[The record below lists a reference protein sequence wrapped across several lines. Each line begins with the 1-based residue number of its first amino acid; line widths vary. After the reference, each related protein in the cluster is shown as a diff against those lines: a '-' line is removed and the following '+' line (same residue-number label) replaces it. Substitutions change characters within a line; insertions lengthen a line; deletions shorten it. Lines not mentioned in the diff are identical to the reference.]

1 MCSYCGCRDI
11 GPIRDLT
18 LEHVEIRNLMG
29 EVRRAVERDDLGA
42 AVEHLQSLLP
52 ILAAHDAVEELSI
65 YPSMETVPM
74 QAEKVGILFDE
85 HDHLDNVLEEAM
97 TRLRTSG
104 PEAIDWPAVLGG
116 FAMLWEHIDH
126 EENGLF
132 PAAAIAFENEDWE
145 RAEEVR
151 AAVADGRI
159 TPREY

>member
-18 LEHVEIRNLMG
+18 LEHVQIRNLMG
-29 EVRRAVERDDLGA
+29 EVRRAVERDDLPA
-42 AVEHLQSLLP
+42 AVEHLTSLLP

-65 YPSMETVPM
+65 YPAMENVPM

-85 HDHLDNVLEEAM
+85 HDQLDDILEEAM
-97 TRLRTSG
+97 TRLRASG
-104 PEAIDWPAVLGG
+104 PAAIDWPAVLGG

-151 AAVADGRI
+151 AAVSDGQIQTR
-159 TPREY
+159 RH

>member
-18 LEHVEIRNLMG
+18 LEHVQIRNLMG
-29 EVRRAVERDDLGA
+29 EVRRAVERDDLDA
-42 AVEHLQSLLP
+42 AVEHLRSLLP
-52 ILAAHDAVEELSI
+52 VMATHDAVEELSI
-65 YPSMETVPM
+65 YPAMETVPM

-85 HDHLDNVLEEAM
+85 HDHLDGVLEEAM
-97 TRLRTSG
+97 TRLRQSG
-104 PEAIDWPAVLGG
+104 PQAIDWPAVLGG

-145 RAEEVR
+145 QAEEVR
-151 AAVADGRI
+151 AAVEAGRI
-159 TPREY
+159 QTRQY